1 MKRWFIVCMTAATLM
16 SVLPVYADETS
27 PAPKF
32 KTGPKIG
39 WALVLGAVGSYE
51 LWAVT
56 THHETMSQGVQRSR
70 KLGLAVGVGLGALSF
85 HLYWK

>member
-1 MKRWFIVCMTAATLM
+1 MKRWLIIACMVAMTA
-16 SVLPVYADETS
+16 VPNVYADETS

-32 KTGPKIG
+32 KMGPKIG